1 MFLCSQKLS
10 VKGLKSFF
18 TTSLAVAGNLG
29 GSMEAEHNFGR
40 RIQPI
45 GSTLN
50 LIQLQQPN
58 VEMRSEEIH
67 DSDNYRAFIAYDPGG
82 YYLEWDVFKPSDDN
96 GTLLEIIAR

>member
-50 LIQLQQPN
+50 LIQLQQPTWSAFGN
-58 VEMRSEEIH
+58 VRQ
-67 DSDNYRAFIAYDPGG
+67 N
-82 YYLEWDVFKPSDDN
+82 FKRRPDKDHFAKIW
-96 GTLLEIIAR
+96 LQLAQ